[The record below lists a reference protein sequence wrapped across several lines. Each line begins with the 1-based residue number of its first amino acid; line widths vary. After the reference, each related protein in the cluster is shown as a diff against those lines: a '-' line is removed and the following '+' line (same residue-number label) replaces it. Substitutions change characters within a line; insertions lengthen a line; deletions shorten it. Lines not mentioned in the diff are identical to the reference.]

1 VKNLDDSFLVIRRR
15 YENKSTSPQTRRA
28 IANSLNIWEAYLRR
42 HDKTPAQATVDDV
55 VAWRDAML
63 EGRESF
69 RKLTPATVSLR
80 LSIVRTFY
88 GLAVDEGL
96 LTFNPASV
104 GRVPPPKLPEN
115 SRTVALEVR
124 DVRRMLAAPD
134 KTTLK
139 GLRDAVILN
148 LLARLALRRAEV
160 CSLKNRDVVRLD
172 TKTPEG
178 REIVWGLR
186 VTVKGGRERL
196 LPLPTDVKD
205 LIDEYR
211 RLDDG
216 NRRSLRTHLGESPL
230 VQAIGGGRLQSS
242 GAISG
247 ETVRRTVI
255 QYAEYCGIKNAAQ
268 ALGEGGARGKQAGV
282 TPHRFRHTAVTIAL
296 DQGISLRNVMSMTGH
311 RNIATLQRYDS
322 NKNTVERN
330 AINELDF
337 GKK

>member
-1 VKNLDDSFLVIRRR
+1 MENLDESFLVIRRR

-69 RKLTPATVSLR
+69 RKMSPATVSLR

-88 GLAVDEGL
+88 GRAVDEGL
-96 LTFNPASV
+96 ITFNPASV

-115 SRTVALEVR
+115 SRTVAMEVR

-139 GLRDAVILN
+139 GLRDSVILN

-160 CSLKNRDVVRLD
+160 CSLKNQDVVRLD

-205 LIDEYR
+205 LI
-211 RLDDG
+211 G
-216 NRRSLRTHLGESPL
+216 VPPVIVQKHTIRSIF
-230 VQAIGGGRLQSS
+230 VQ
-242 GAISG
+242 
-247 ETVRRTVI
+247 
-255 QYAEYCGIKNAAQ
+255 
-268 ALGEGGARGKQAGV
+268 
-282 TPHRFRHTAVTIAL
+282 TP
-296 DQGISLRNVMSMTGH
+296 
-311 RNIATLQRYDS
+311 
-322 NKNTVERN
+322 
-330 AINELDF
+330 
-337 GKK
+337 